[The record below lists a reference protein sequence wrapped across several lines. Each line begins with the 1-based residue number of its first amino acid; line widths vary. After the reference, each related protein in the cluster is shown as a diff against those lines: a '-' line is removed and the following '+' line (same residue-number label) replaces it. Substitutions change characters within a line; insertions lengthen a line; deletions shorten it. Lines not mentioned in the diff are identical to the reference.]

1 MAKATTIKDA
11 LKKLEETR
19 GIIAAEAEKV
29 QRSGGLWDCVGRS
42 ALWSLIK
49 GACYDPNTQIELNGQ
64 CPPIEKM
71 DAALS
76 TLKACKWVRA
86 AAATAH
92 ALVPHPGSCMG
103 TAAPGTL
110 AAGCS
115 LHHCRTHA
123 VPRRPACR
131 ARNAVQARSC
141 CTPLHGTLIWRCCLL
156 HACRHLALSTNN
168 IEKIS
173 SLAGMDSL
181 KILSLGRNL
190 IKKASSKQGACPAA
204 QRLRRTAGSQRCHA
218 LARAVAG

>member
-29 QRSGGLWDCVGRS
+29 QRSGGLWDCVGPS

-86 AAATAH
+86 AAATSAWAVDSPCARAASRKLNGH
-92 ALVPHPGSCMG
+92 RCPWHPGSGM
-103 TAAPGTL
+103 
-110 AAGCS
+110 
-115 LHHCRTHA
+115 
-123 VPRRPACR
+123 
-131 ARNAVQARSC
+131 
-141 CTPLHGTLIWRCCLL
+141 LI
-156 HACRHLALSTNN
+156 A
-168 IEKIS
+168 
-173 SLAGMDSL
+173 
-181 KILSLGRNL
+181 
-190 IKKASSKQGACPAA
+190 
-204 QRLRRTAGSQRCHA
+204 
-218 LARAVAG
+218 